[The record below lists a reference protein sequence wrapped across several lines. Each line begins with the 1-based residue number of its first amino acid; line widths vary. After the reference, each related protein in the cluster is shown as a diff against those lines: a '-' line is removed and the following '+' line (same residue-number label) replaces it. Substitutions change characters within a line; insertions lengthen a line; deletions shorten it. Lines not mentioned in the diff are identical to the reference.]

1 MVSRVAAESAD
12 ETERGPGAWR
22 VEGTGTLIR
31 AVGLLVTHSL
41 SWAEWGGF
49 KRGWRRETGA
59 GICRPLLEGFH
70 SKGEK
75 EM

>member
-1 MVSRVAAESAD
+1 MSRVAAKSAD
-12 ETERGPGAWR
+12 ETERGTGAWR
-22 VEGTGTLIR
+22 VEVTGTLIR
-31 AVGLLVTHSL
+31 AAGLTLTHSL
-41 SWAEWGGF
+41 SVGLSGEDLREDGGE
-49 KRGWRRETGA
+49 KRA